1 VACFLPKNPTQDLD
15 GGANPFV
22 NTIATNPTLERAN
35 GVSENSSEIILEAR
49 NLKKVYGG
57 TLQSLNVLQDAN
69 LQLKR
74 GEMVAIVA
82 PSGAGKSTLLHLLA
96 ALDTPTS
103 GAIYF
108 ESKLIE
114 TKNEAA
120 LADFRNRSIGFLW
133 QRHQLLPDFTA
144 AENVAMPLL
153 LRGES
158 ISKGLELARKW
169 LAEVGLSERTD
180 HRTGELSGGEQQRV
194 AIARALVTGPRLL
207 LADEPTGD
215 LDEQNAWA
223 VFGLLERLHRTHR
236 LTSLI
241 ATHNLKLAERCDR
254 ILELEHGVL
263 VTRKVETLAGRG
275 PGKPDPQIP
284 GEGETS

>member
-1 VACFLPKNPTQDLD
+1 MLQGGINPEQMT
-15 GGANPFV
+15 A
-22 NTIATNPTLERAN
+22 
-35 GVSENSSEIILEAR
+35 NSSSSSASVILEGR
-49 NLKKVYGG
+49 NLRKTYGSG
-57 TLQSLNVLQDAN
+57 EKSLSILADAN
-69 LQLKR
+69 LILQR

-103 GAIYF
+103 GTVYFASKAI
-108 ESKLIE
+108 ES
-114 TKNEAA
+114 NQDAA
-120 LADFRNRSIGFLW
+120 VAEFRNRSVGFLW

-158 ISKGLELARKW
+158 FASTLEKARKW
-169 LAEVGLSERTD
+169 LAEVGLANRAD
-180 HRTGELSGGEQQRV
+180 HRAGELSGGEQQRV
-194 AIARALVTGPRLL
+194 AIARALVTEPAVL

-223 VFGLLERLHRTHR
+223 VFDLLERLHRTYQ

-241 ATHNLKLAERCDR
+241 ATHNLELAARCDR
-254 ILELEHGVL
+254 ILGLEHGVL
-263 VTRKVETLAGRG
+263 RTREASAKTSRA
-275 PGKPDPQIP
+275 PG
-284 GEGETS
+284 GEAS

>member
-1 VACFLPKNPTQDLD
+1 VI
-15 GGANPFV
+15 ANQPSPFHQSV
-22 NTIATNPTLERAN
+22 QREA
-35 GVSENSSEIILEAR
+35 ENSSAYMLEAR
-49 NLKKVYGG
+49 GLVKTYGSSG
-57 TLQSLNVLQDAN
+57 KSLIVLRDAN

-108 ESKLIE
+108 DSKQIE
-114 TKNEAA
+114 TENEAA

-144 AENVAMPLL
+144 TENVAMPLL

-158 ISKGLELARKW
+158 ISSGLEKGRKW
-169 LAEVGLSERTD
+169 LEKVGLAERAD

-223 VFGLLERLHRTHR
+223 VFDLLERLHRAHG

-254 ILELEHGVL
+254 ILGLEHGVL
-263 VTRKVETLAGRG
+263 EVRKAATLAGRG
-275 PGKPDPQIP
+275 PGKLEQQATS
-284 GEGETS
+284 GGETS

>member
-1 VACFLPKNPTQDLD
+1 MNASSS
-15 GGANPFV
+15 
-22 NTIATNPTLERAN
+22 NPTLERSDGAA
-35 GVSENSSEIILEAR
+35 EIPSEIILEAR
-49 NLKKVYGG
+49 NLRKVYGG
-57 TLQSLNVLQDAN
+57 PQQDLIVLQNAN
-69 LQLKR
+69 LKLKR

-114 TKNEAA
+114 TQNETAI
-120 LADFRNRSIGFLW
+120 ADFRNRSIGFLW

-158 ISKGLELARKW
+158 ISKGLESAREW
-169 LAEVGLSERTD
+169 LGEVGLLERTD

-194 AIARALVTGPRLL
+194 AIARALVTRPHLL

-223 VFGLLERLHRTHR
+223 VFDLLERMHRTHR

-241 ATHNLKLAERCDR
+241 ATHNLRLAERCDR
-254 ILELEHGVL
+254 ILGLEHGVL
-263 VTRKVETLAGRG
+263 ETRKAETLAGRG
-275 PGKPDPQIP
+275 PSKPDPQIS
-284 GEGETS
+284 GEGETSQRV